1 MSIADISRDNVLD
14 AMAEYDDL
22 GREKFLGQYGF
33 RASLRYFVVES
44 GSEYDSKALLGV
56 AHKYA
61 TGVPLRAAEFSGG
74 EATVVAKVKSLGF
87 AVHDRRPK
95 ASKKKAVVVRGE
107 IDGVPEG
114 TTFVDRQEA
123 SDRGVHRNPQGGI
136 VGNRRDG
143 AESIV
148 VSGGYEDDEDYGD
161 EITYTGEGGRGENG
175 QQIADQ
181 TFASNGNAAL
191 QTSALFGTPVRVIRG
206 NKATGCSYDGLFR
219 VEESW
224 LATGRSGFTVC
235 RFRLTKF
242 RPDDLVEV
250 KPVAPVGNAK
260 PVRRTTEVQRV
271 VRNTAVADF
280 VKQIHDHTCQ
290 LCGIRL
296 TVQGRGY
303 SEGAHIRALGRPHN
317 GPDES
322 ENVLCL
328 CPNCHVRFDHGEV
341 VLQSDLSFTLDGT
354 TRQLAQHPDHVV
366 KQEHVDY
373 HRARHG

>member
-1 MSIADISRDNVLD
+1 MSLADISRKDVLA
-14 AMAEYDDL
+14 AMSEYNDR
-22 GREKFLGQYGF
+22 GRDEFLSRYGF
-33 RASLRYFVVES
+33 RASLRYVVVES

-61 TGVPLRAAEFSGG
+61 TGTPLKAAEFSGG
-74 EATVVAKVKSLGF
+74 AATVVAKIKSLGF
-87 AVHDRRPK
+87 HVHDRRGG
-95 ASKKKAVVVRGE
+95 ASKKKAVVVHGE

-161 EITYTGEGGRGENG
+161 EIIYTGEGGRGKNG
-175 QQIADQ
+175 KQIADQ
-181 TFASNGNAAL
+181 TFDSSGNAAL

-206 NKATGCSYDGLFR
+206 SKATRCSYDGLFR

-224 LATGRSGFTVC
+224 LAPGRSGFTVC
-235 RFRLTKF
+235 RFRLVKI
-242 RPDDLVEV
+242 RADELVEV
-250 KPVAPVGNAK
+250 KPVAPAGNAK

-271 VRNTAVADF
+271 VRKTAVADF

-296 TVQGRGY
+296 TIQGRGY

-328 CPNCHVRFDHGEV
+328 CPNCHVRFDHGDV
-341 VLQSDLSFTLDGT
+341 VLHSDLSFTLDGT
-354 TRQLAQHPDHVV
+354 TRQLTQHPDHLV